1 MSESIAQASRR
12 RFGGL
17 LAASAFLLGAGFAP
31 AVHAED
37 GVSSDTI
44 LIGQSAVLSGPL
56 AGLTLENN
64 RAAQAYFDYVNANGG
79 VHGRKIK
86 LVSLD
91 DGLNGDRALANYRK
105 LIDEVKVFA
114 TFSGVG
120 TATTAAAIPV
130 LNEKRVPL
138 IAPFGVAD
146 SVRNIASRQ
155 VYYLRAGYQDEAAK
169 LVDHVTS
176 IGQQEIGLASLNNPG
191 GKEVVA
197 SVQAQLGKKGI
208 ALKTSGLIENDG
220 TNVAAIAKQIAA
232 QSPQSVL
239 VFAGGKLSADFVKLL
254 LDNNYTGQ
262 IYCFSV
268 VSAEL
273 VAREAGSRARGVG
286 FTQVTQY
293 PWDTTVKVAKEYQ
306 QLAGSSQSPVTY
318 NGMGGHIA
326 ARILVEAL
334 QRAGKDLTRDK
345 LRNALDSAPF
355 DIGGVTMNFATSDRV
370 GSRYVELV
378 MLTKD
383 AKIVR

>member
-1 MSESIAQASRR
+1 MKKQLTRAARR

-17 LAASAFLLGAGFAP
+17 LAASAFLIGAGFAP
-31 AVHAED
+31 AVQAED
-37 GVSSDTI
+37 GVTGDTI

-56 AGLTLENN
+56 AGIALENN
-64 RAAQAYFDYVNANGG
+64 RAAQAYFDYINANGG
-79 VHGRKIK
+79 VFGRKIK
-86 LVSLD
+86 LISMD
-91 DGLNGDRALANYRK
+91 DGLSGEKALANYKR

-120 TATTAAAIPV
+120 TATTAAAIPL

-146 SVRNIASRQ
+146 SVRAIPTRQ

-176 IGQQEIGLASLNNPG
+176 LGQSEIGLASLNNPG
-191 GKEVVA
+191 GKEVLA
-197 SVQAQLGKKGI
+197 SVQSQLGKKG
-208 ALKTSGLIENDG
+208 AKLTASGLIDNDG
-220 TNVAAIAKQIAA
+220 ANVAAIAKQLAA
-232 QSPQSVL
+232 QSPQAVL
-239 VFAGGKLSADFVKLL
+239 LFAGGKLSADFVKLL
-254 LDNNYTGQ
+254 LDNNYKGQ

-273 VAREAGSRARGVG
+273 VAKEAGERARGVG

-293 PWDTTVKVAKEYQ
+293 PWDPTVKVAKEYQ
-306 QLAGSSQSPVTY
+306 QLAGSTQAPVTY

-326 ARILVEAL
+326 ARVLVEAL
-334 QRAGKDLTRDK
+334 QRAGKDLTREK
-345 LRNALDSAPF
+345 LRGALESAPF
-355 DIGGVTMNFATSDRV
+355 DIGGVSMNFATSDRV

-378 MLTKD
+378 MLSRD